1 MSSPILF
8 SRLISRISRL
18 PTQPFFVPRQ
28 NFISITVDNEF
39 VKQSEK
45 QLKEENEQAEVDVS
59 EFGSDPYPF
68 WRKVF
73 MLPFI
78 LAYMNIHISLISLPV
93 LNLRYLLMTRPCDL
107 RDQYFL
113 SYCQS
118 HTRVLFNHK

>member
-1 MSSPILF
+1 MSNPILF

-45 QLKEENEQAEVDVS
+45 QQKEEYEQAEVDVS

-68 WRKVF
+68 WRKVCF
-73 MLPFI
+73 RLF
-78 LAYMNIHISLISLPV
+78 LLI
-93 LNLRYLLMTRPCDL
+93 
-107 RDQYFL
+107 
-113 SYCQS
+113 
-118 HTRVLFNHK
+118 

>member
-78 LAYMNIHISLISLPV
+78 LAYMNIHRHHHQSPRFV
-93 LNLRYLLMTRPCDL
+93 FDMPPDDKTLR
-107 RDQYFL
+107 
-113 SYCQS
+113 S
-118 HTRVLFNHK
+118 